1 VVAGTALAL
10 PTPVL
15 VLTSD
20 PDDLRR
26 LLDGT
31 RVKVETI
38 D

>member
-20 PDDLRR
+20 ADDLRR